1 MAELILKSP
10 YMKPNAKTHI
20 STYVNYIAT
29 REGVEKISE
38 PDSIPQTKKQE
49 KIISRLVKHYPDSK
63 DLFEY
68 KDYIKNPTRK
78 NADELIVRISEMN
91 GELLGGIENYIGYIA
106 KRPRVEN
113 VSTHGLFSD
122 EGIPVVLSKV
132 KKEASESQ
140 SNIWTHIIS
149 LKREDAERLGYD
161 NAAAWMN
168 LLRSNRNMI
177 ARNMKIKPENFRWY
191 AAFHNESHHPHV
203 HMVAYSVDPK
213 EAYLTEKGIREIKST
228 LAKDIFRQDLIS
240 VYDRY
245 NRYRNDLRVES
256 RNRMA
261 EIISEINANTFENKY
276 LEELLIKLCY
286 MLKRSKGKK
295 QYGYLPLSTKK
306 IVDDIVIELS
316 KDKRISELYGLWYEE
331 KENTIRIYTDA
342 MPPRISLVDNPEF
355 KTVKN
360 AVIKEALNILTDH
373 AGLEVGNISYDR
385 SRRISTGVMNMLYYI
400 SNMFLDDIDY
410 DHPAKIDRKQLQ
422 KINEKKLA
430 QGMKLE

>member
-1 MAELILKSP
+1 MAGLILKSP
-10 YMKPNAKTHI
+10 YMKPNAKAHI

-49 KIISRLVKHYPDSK
+49 KIIARLIKHYPDSK

-68 KDYIKNPTRK
+68 KDYLKNPTRK
-78 NADELIVRISEMN
+78 NADELISRISEMN

-113 VSTHGLFSD
+113 ISTHGLFSD
-122 EGIPVVLSKV
+122 EDVPIILAKV
-132 KKEASESQ
+132 KKEVTESQ

-161 NAAAWMN
+161 NANAWMQ

-177 ARNMKIKPENFRWY
+177 AQNMKIKPENFRWY

-213 EAYLTEKGIREIKST
+213 EAYLTERGIREIKSA

-240 VYDRY
+240 IYDRY
-245 NRYRNDLRVES
+245 NRYRNDLRAES
-256 RNRMA
+256 QSRMA
-261 EIISEINANTFENKY
+261 EIVKEIKANTFENEY
-276 LEELLIKLCY
+276 LEQLLIKLCDT
-286 MLKRSKGKK
+286 LKKSKGKK
-295 QYGYLPLSTKK
+295 QYGYLPPSTKK

-316 KDKRISELYGLWYEE
+316 KDKRISKLYNLWYEE
-331 KENTIRIYTDA
+331 KENTIRIYADT
-342 MPPRISLVDNPEF
+342 MPKRTPLVDNLEF

-360 AVIKEALNILTDH
+360 AVIKEAMNIVNEGEYNKSSNSNAHLT
-373 AGLEVGNISYDR
+373 V
-385 SRRISTGVMNMLYYI
+385 GVMNLLYYI
-400 SNMFLDDIDY
+400 SNMFLDDNDH
-410 DHPAKIDRKQLQ
+410 DHPAKIDRKQLR

-430 QGMKLE
+430 QGMKLEL